1 MNAAGARWRGPA
13 AAAAAAVTATAALAP
28 FVGAPA
34 AAAPPAA
41 TATTT
46 PPQAPVAEPGTGWP
60 APGAA
65 AELTATLARELES
78 IGREPETIQRDAR
91 AAFRRVAYDL
101 LFRGA
106 SAPPG
111 AQAMAVA
118 GFRLAGLRA
127 AVDAIVDA
135 CPADGPTAE
144 ALRRFTASAAHG
156 VVADPAVGVVA
167 PEEPERALVPMMAP
181 LRQALGAASP
191 LRAPRRDGAWPLPAA
206 LARAARTAPDPAGG
220 TDFSIERIAAACNWI
235 PRELAMRLASLDAGA
250 GAARTPLAREIA
262 AALPPADS
270 LAASGKGWASDDLRA
285 AFAAAADARDPS
297 AARALRQAIEAA
309 HAIAGF
315 SPAELP
321 PELRRA
327 ATEACRPG
335 LAQAAG
341 AGQALAAVAAGREPP
356 AAQANALRV
365 VRESNAD
372 LARIQAARTWPDAI
386 GAMHAPSRRMMES
399 TIRGWCQALPAPR
412 GAQAARAAMDAF
424 AGELAA
430 FRELRLEA
438 AMRHGDAAAR
448 AAAGGSADPLLAE
461 IDRRRA
467 AWAAGWVTGKGNADA
482 AAAMRRAAHVM
493 ESLAAAAS
501 LAGGA
506 EAERRL
512 ARWGGFGAPEEG
524 LGINPAALTGRARLA
539 AEALID
545 RRDAEVDA
553 QLGSLAQALPAAW
566 LVALLAD
573 RLDPWLAGRDDTVAA
588 LDAAIQGPAAG
599 AWLEGSR
606 AALMDFARLAHEES
620 FARRSH
626 RGDTAAELRTRV
638 AAAAAGI
645 LATSP
650 ELAPDA
656 ADAPAPATVTP

>member
-1 MNAAGARWRGPA
+1 MRAVRGRRRGHA
-13 AAAAAAVTATAALAP
+13 AAATTLAAKAALAA
-28 FVGAPA
+28 FIGAPS
-34 AAAPPAA
+34 AAAPPATHA
-41 TATTT
+41 AGAPT
-46 PPQAPVAEPGTGWP
+46 QAPAAAPGMEWP
-60 APGAA
+60 SPGAA
-65 AELTATLARELES
+65 ADLTALLAQELES

-106 SAPPG
+106 SAPSG

-118 GFRLAGLRA
+118 GFRLADLRM

-135 CPADGPTAE
+135 CPADGPAAD

-156 VVADPAVGVVA
+156 VGTDPAAGAVA
-167 PEEPERALVPMMAP
+167 PEAPERALVPMMAP
-181 LRQALGAASP
+181 LRQALGAALP
-191 LRAPRRDGAWPLPAA
+191 LRAPRREDAWPLPGE
-206 LARAARTAPDPAGG
+206 LARAARTAPDPAAA
-220 TDFSIERIAAACNWI
+220 TDFPVERIAAACNWI
-235 PRELAMRLASLDAGA
+235 PRELAARLASLDAA
-250 GAARTPLAREIA
+250 SGAAPTPLAREIA
-262 AALPPADS
+262 AALPPADA
-270 LAASGKGWASDDLRA
+270 LAATGKGWSTDDLRA
-285 AFAAAADARDPS
+285 AFAAAADARDPA
-297 AARALRQAIEAA
+297 AARALRQAVEAA

-315 SPAELP
+315 NPAELP

-327 ATEACRPG
+327 GAEACRPA
-335 LAQAAG
+335 LAQAAA
-341 AGQALAAVAAGREPP
+341 AGQALAAVAAGREPT
-356 AAQANALRV
+356 AAQAAALRA
-365 VRESNAD
+365 VRESHAD
-372 LARIQAARTWPDAI
+372 LVRIQAARTWPDAI

-399 TIRGWCQALPAPR
+399 TVRGWCQALPAPR
-412 GAQAARAAMDAF
+412 GAQAVRAAMDAF

-438 AMRHGDAAAR
+438 AMRRGDAAAR
-448 AAAGGSADPLLAE
+448 AAAGGSAEPLLAE

-482 AAAMRRAAHVM
+482 AAAMRRAAHAM

-524 LGINPAALTGRARLA
+524 LGISPAALSGRARLA

-553 QLGSLAQALPAAW
+553 QLDSLAEALPAAW
-566 LVALLAD
+566 LVARLAD

-599 AWLEGSR
+599 AWLAGSR
-606 AALMDFARLAHEES
+606 AVLMDFARLAREES
-620 FARRSH
+620 FARRAH
-626 RGDTAAELRTRV
+626 RGDTAAVLRTRV
-638 AAAAAGI
+638 AAAAAAV
-645 LATSP
+645 LAASP
-650 ELAPDA
+650 ELAVDA